1 MPQLRIIL
9 ATRAP
14 HRCPATIAAY
24 PEARFV
30 SVFKT
35 K

>member
-1 MPQLRIIL
+1 MPPLRIIS
-9 ATRAP
+9 ATRAA

-24 PEARFV
+24 PEARFA